1 MLAWNKGTW
10 GRFTA
15 HNTLRDVTTGIIA
28 GTKVATEM
36 GWRVVEAVAEGDKV
50 LTFDGGLQTVISVRR
65 DLISA
70 DPNVTP
76 MAHWPLDVPAGA
88 LGNREAMRLLPAQSI
103 LVESDTAEDVLGD
116 PFALIPA
123 ASLDGFRGILRP
135 LPGGEIEIVH
145 LEFAQDEIVFA
156 NLGALFLC
164 KRSTSILSDMLHENT
179 ESPYQTLSTEE
190 ADVLVGFLEVEDE
203 GRRRAPARAG
213 ARMMVVAA

>member
-1 MLAWNKGTW
+1 MLAWNKATW
-10 GRFTA
+10 GRATA

-36 GWRVVEAVAEGDKV
+36 GWRVVEAVTEGDKV

-76 MAHWPLDVPAGA
+76 MAHWPLDVPADA

-123 ASLDGFRGILRP
+123 ASLDGFRGISRP

-164 KRSTSILSDMLHENT
+164 KRSASVLSDMLNET
-179 ESPYQTLSTEE
+179 AQSPYQTLSAEE

-203 GRRRAPARAG
+203 GRRAPARSAT
-213 ARMMVVAA
+213 RMMVVAA